1 MKEDI
6 YDPHCQGHPRSLLKH
21 NLACPWKDDDK
32 TKDKLCTDKTS
43 FEFTR
48 FVKTSN
54 KLIVASNPVIYLKH
68 KLYVQRSEPGSLGL
82 SAL

>member
-32 TKDKLCTDKTS
+32 TK
-43 FEFTR
+43 EFTR